1 MLGTIPSGD
10 GRALTIVQVAA
21 LAGVSRS
28 TASRVL
34 NGHPSVRGD
43 VRERVSRVIADH
55 GYVPQAAARSLV
67 RRRTDVIGLVLPWD
81 AIGRSSS
88 NQFLATVVRGMS
100 DACTEQ
106 GRFLM
111 TSMVPDPMK
120 RDFYERFVRGRHV
133 DGVVMPLT
141 DLGDPL
147 PPLFLRDRRPLVL
160 IDRHPGYPRLSCV
173 HAANRDGA
181 RAAVRHLLDLGH
193 RRIATIVGPRRMTSA
208 HDRRHGYE
216 DALRD
221 ADLPGDPALVA
232 DGDYTEASGRRA
244 MARLLGLALPP
255 TAVFAANDEMAV
267 GALGAA
273 VDARVAVP
281 DDVAVVGFDDGPVAE
296 AAEPPLTTVHQS
308 GYDLGGAAAAMLIN
322 QLDAPGGDPRH
333 VCLRTTLIVRRSCGA
348 TSGRHPPEVTAAG
361 TKGGPI

>member
-1 MLGTIPSGD
+1 LGTIPSG

-43 VRERVSRVIADH
+43 VRERVTRVIADH
-55 GYVPQAAARSLV
+55 DYVPQAAARSLV
-67 RRRTDVIGLVLPWD
+67 RRRTDVIGLILPWD

-160 IDRHPGYPRLSCV
+160 IDRHPSYPGLSCV

-193 RRIATIVGPRRMTSA
+193 RRIATITGPPRMTSTR
-208 HDRRHGYE
+208 DRRDGYE
-216 DALRD
+216 DALRE
-221 ADLPGDPALVA
+221 AALPIDPALVA
-232 DGDYTEASGRRA
+232 EGDYTEASGRRA
-244 MARLLGLALPP
+244 MARILDLAPPP

-267 GALGAA
+267 GALRAA
-273 VDARVAVP
+273 AETGFTVP

-296 AAEPPLTTVHQS
+296 ATEPPLTTVRQS
-308 GYDLGGAAAAMLIN
+308 GYDLGRAGAAMLIN

-333 VCLRTTLIVRRSCGA
+333 VCLPTTLTVRRSCGA
-348 TSGRHPPEVTAAG
+348 TPGKTSPERAMAG
-361 TKGGPI
+361 AKGGRV